1 MLKKLFSVITAIA
14 AFSVLMFGAETVT
27 GSSMISVSANA
38 AQTGISIA
46 ELDAIKSRYNSHGY
60 YLKKYYSHNTKT
72 VVRDLQRMLNEEGG
86 YSRIEEDGIFGPAT
100 ERSVKS
106 FQSRYSLT
114 VDGIAGKNTYAKLF
128 EILYARANDD
138 SDNDGTVVI
147 TGGLDIDAILAY
159 AKQYW
164 SSYNSH
170 YRSYK
175 YSDSDCCNF
184 VSQLL
189 IAGGLSENDRWHGSY
204 DHSSVTSSFK
214 YIPDLISYLRSE
226 YGIGYYTKNSNL
238 INNRPGS
245 YDRTSFS
252 ISDIKVGDCVTIVVK
267 GSGNGYGKY
276 SYGRD
281 HIMMVTG
288 VNYQTGYVY
297 YTAHTTDRYYGISS
311 GGSIHVSGIAGVL
324 KTSDI
329 LLEQPQV
336 VETPV
341 TYGDINGD
349 SKVNFTDCVRLL
361 LYLDGSLS
369 SDEIDLKAAD
379 VNLDGIV
386 DSEDYYLLRRYNIGL
401 IDTLPYKE

>member
-1 MLKKLFSVITAIA
+1 MCR
-14 AFSVLMFGAETVT
+14 
-27 GSSMISVSANA
+27 
-38 AQTGISIA
+38 QW
-46 ELDAIKSRYNSHGY
+46 NS
-60 YLKKYYSHNTKT
+60 
-72 VVRDLQRMLNEEGG
+72 
-86 YSRIEEDGIFGPAT
+86 
-100 ERSVKS
+100 ER
-106 FQSRYSLT
+106 L
-114 VDGIAGKNTYAKLF
+114 
-128 EILYARANDD
+128 
-138 SDNDGTVVI
+138 
-147 TGGLDIDAILAY
+147 
-159 AKQYW
+159 
-164 SSYNSH
+164 
-170 YRSYK
+170 
-175 YSDSDCCNF
+175 
-184 VSQLL
+184 
-189 IAGGLSENDRWHGSY
+189 
-204 DHSSVTSSFK
+204 
-214 YIPDLISYLRSE
+214 
-226 YGIGYYTKNSNL
+226 
-238 INNRPGS
+238 
-245 YDRTSFS
+245 
-252 ISDIKVGDCVTIVVK
+252 
-267 GSGNGYGKY
+267 
-276 SYGRD
+276 
-281 HIMMVTG
+281 TG

>member
-72 VVRDLQRMLNEEGG
+72 VVKDLQRMLNEEGG

-100 ERSVKS
+100 EQSVKS

-128 EILYARANDD
+128 EILYARANDN

-159 AKQYW
+159 AKQHW

-204 DHSSVTSSFK
+204 DHSNVTSSFK

-238 INNRPGS
+238 INNRPSS

-252 ISDIKVGDCVTIVVK
+252 VSDIEVGDCVTIVVK